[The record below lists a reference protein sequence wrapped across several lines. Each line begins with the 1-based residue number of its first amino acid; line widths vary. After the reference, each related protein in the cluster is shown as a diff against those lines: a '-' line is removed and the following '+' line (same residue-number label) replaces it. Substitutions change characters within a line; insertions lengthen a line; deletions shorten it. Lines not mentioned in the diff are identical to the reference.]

1 MKDFLKV
8 AIRNV
13 GRNRRR
19 SFITIVTIFL
29 GVLVVSGIRGLLNG
43 FQGEIR
49 SSLTRKIHGDLQV
62 HKKGY
67 QDAVDNDPY
76 KILIPDL
83 ASLEK
88 QIHIPELI
96 ATAPRL
102 RVFGLLNHQKSQ
114 LTTPVM
120 IVGID
125 SKREL
130 EVCPRLEQAV
140 QSGSVLD
147 SSKEVRSQAVEDD
160 ELEEAPPIGTA
171 LPEVAPK
178 AQGQNGIMVTPS
190 LMRGMGAEIGDEL
203 VVLIQDKNNMQQ
215 AVVVHLV
222 GVVDYAMPT
231 AASKIAWMDF
241 TTLREAA
248 GLKEGATELAL
259 RIKEGADVNEIRGR
273 LTGAVDSSLIV
284 ETWEELGGFFKDV
297 MGLQNLVFSAILAI
311 VFTIVISGI
320 VNTSL
325 MTVMERTREIGTLMA
340 LGYRRHQIMSLF
352 LIEFAAI
359 GVAGGIAGLTAASVL
374 LAILGKH
381 GIIFALPGQTT
392 PTVIYPYATVFFL
405 VSVLG
410 LAILAALLAGIVPA
424 YRASR
429 MRPVEALRAN

>member
-8 AIRNV
+8 AVRNV

-49 SSLTRKIHGDLQV
+49 SSLTRKIHGDLQI

-76 KILIPDL
+76 KILIPDV
-83 ASLEK
+83 AALEK
-88 QIHIPELI
+88 EIQIPELI

-114 LTTPVM
+114 KTTPVM

-130 EVCPRLEQAV
+130 AVCPRLEQAV
-140 QSGSVLD
+140 QAGTVLD
-147 SSKEVRSQAVEDD
+147 SSQEIRSEAIEDD
-160 ELEEAPPIGTA
+160 ELTEAPPIGTT
-171 LPEVAPK
+171 LSEDAPK
-178 AQGQNGIMVTPS
+178 AQGQNGIMLTPS
-190 LMRGMGAEIGDEL
+190 LVRGMGAEIGDEL

-241 TTLREAA
+241 TTLRRAA
-248 GLKEGATELAL
+248 GLTEGATELAL
-259 RIKEGADVNEIRGR
+259 RTQEGADVNEIRDR
-273 LTGAVDSSLIV
+273 LTRALDPSLVV

-297 MGLQNLVFSAILAI
+297 MGLQNLVFSVILTI

-340 LGYRRHQIMSLF
+340 LGYRRRQIMSLF

-359 GVAGGIAGLTAASVL
+359 GVAGGIAGLTAATIL
-374 LAILGKH
+374 LGLLGKK

-392 PTVIYPYATVFFL
+392 PTIIYPYATVFFL

-410 LAILAALLAGIVPA
+410 LAIFAALLAGIVPA

-429 MRPVEALRAN
+429 MRPVDALRAN

>member
-1 MKDFLKV
+1 
-8 AIRNV
+8 
-13 GRNRRR
+13 
-19 SFITIVTIFL
+19 
-29 GVLVVSGIRGLLNG
+29 
-43 FQGEIR
+43 
-49 SSLTRKIHGDLQV
+49 
-62 HKKGY
+62 
-67 QDAVDNDPY
+67 
-76 KILIPDL
+76 
-83 ASLEK
+83 
-88 QIHIPELI
+88 
-96 ATAPRL
+96 
-102 RVFGLLNHQKSQ
+102 
-114 LTTPVM
+114 
-120 IVGID
+120 
-125 SKREL
+125 
-130 EVCPRLEQAV
+130 AV